1 MTADIII
8 DLAYGDCG
16 KGKISHYLTKKGTY
30 THVIRFNG
38 GGNAG
43 HTIYH
48 KKEKFVTHSI
58 PSGIFFGIKS
68 IIGPGCVLNPA
79 AFLKEAQDLET
90 RGIKIKGKL
99 FIAKN
104 THIITPSHL
113 KEDAKDSKIGTTK
126 TGNGPAYR
134 DKHARIGKRAEDVSA
149 LKPYLIDLYE
159 EFYESGKKIKVLC
172 EGAQAFGLDIDW
184 GDYPYVTSSHTT
196 VAGALLNGISHRA
209 VRNVWGVAKVYETY
223 VGNKKFEGNN
233 PIFPKIRE
241 LGQEFGATTGRP
253 RQVNWLDVALLRKAA
268 LMNGV
273 THVVFN
279 KADILQDLKV
289 WKVRNGK
296 KVISFNSEKEMQA
309 FLKQLL
315 VGIGIKRKNIYFS
328 YSKETL

>member
-68 IIGPGCVLNPA
+68 IIGPGCVVNPVS
-79 AFLKEAQDLET
+79 FLREVSELEKK
-90 RGIKIKGKL
+90 GIKTKGKL

-104 THIITPSHL
+104 THVITSSHI
-113 KEDAKDSKIGTTK
+113 KEDSKDSKIGTTK

-134 DKHARIGKRAEDVSA
+134 DKHARIGKRAEDIPE
-149 LKPYLIDLYE
+149 LKPFLIDLYE
-159 EFYESGKKIKVLC
+159 EFYESGKKVKILC

-196 VAGALLNGISHRA
+196 VAGALLNGISHKA

-223 VGNKKFEGNN
+223 VGNKEFEGND
-233 PIFPKIRE
+233 PIFPRIRE
-241 LGQEFGATTGRP
+241 LGQEFGATTGRA
-253 RQVNWLDVALLRKAA
+253 RQVNWLDIDLLKKAA

-279 KADILQDLKV
+279 KADILQELKV

-296 KVISFNSEKEMQA
+296 KVVTFDSEKEMHG
-309 FLKQLL
+309 FLKKIL
-315 VGIGIKRKNIYFS
+315 VAIGIKRKNIYFS